1 MQNWAQDLSRPVWSS
16 VSRGLP
22 GAQAELPA
30 DPQRQLDCVPGSRW
44 RRDPRGCPPWCVTSK
59 TVRIFALCPE
69 QMSLGRAGLNGPWDD
84 PGPEDGERAIL

>member
-16 VSRGLP
+16 VSRVLP

-44 RRDPRGCPPWCVTSK
+44 RRDPRGCPPMVCHFEDSEDLCFVPRADVTGTS
-59 TVRIFALCPE
+59 RPQRAL
-69 QMSLGRAGLNGPWDD
+69 
-84 PGPEDGERAIL
+84 